1 MRFPRTAKIFHGQID
16 AAPVAGVFF
25 LLVIFV
31 LLHSSLVFPPGVR
44 VRLPEAD
51 DLPGTMAASVMVAID
66 FREQLYFDHQI
77 ITASKLKERL
87 QAAVRESAEPL
98 TLIVLADG
106 KVSLDAT
113 TRIISL
119 ARAVGIREALIATR
133 PPISPALISKPA
145 SQ

>member
-1 MRFPRTAKIFHGQID
+1 MRFPRTTKIFHGQID

-31 LLHSSLVFPPGVR
+31 LLHSSLVFPPGVH

-51 DLPGTMAASVMVAID
+51 DLPGTTGSSPMVAID
-66 FREQLYFDHQI
+66 AREQLYFESQI

-98 TLIVLADG
+98 TLIVQADG

-113 TRIISL
+113 TKIISM
-119 ARAVGIREALIATR
+119 ARAVGIREAVIGTR
-133 PPISPALISKPA
+133 PPISPAVIPKPPNR
-145 SQ
+145 